1 MNEARKTAL
10 VVDDEDVVRHALAM
24 QLEALGYQC
33 VTASGGREALRKMS
47 DQDFALVMLD
57 VRMPGMSG
65 FDVLKRVRREYPKTC
80 VVMLTGVVD
89 TTAAA
94 EAMRLGA
101 DDYLIKPCDQDYL
114 SARLQRAHERR
125 EMARRAATD
134 PLSLA
139 AEVPEALDQEA
150 INEDLMEQQV
160 AFSGEV
166 LKRPTT
172 SGRSSGLRR
181 LRWPWQSRFR

>member
-10 VVDDEDVVRHALAM
+10 VVDDEDVIQHVLAM

-65 FDVLKRVRREYPKTC
+65 LDVLKRVRRDDQETC
-80 VVMLTGVVD
+80 VVMLTAVVD
-89 TTAAA
+89 TTTAS
-94 EAMRLGA
+94 EAMSLGA
-101 DDYLIKPCDQDYL
+101 DDYIIKPCDQDNL
-114 SARLQRAHERR
+114 SVRLQRAHSRR
-125 EMARRAATD
+125 DVARRAETE
-134 PLSLA
+134 PLSHG
-139 AEVPEALDQEA
+139 EGVRVALDSETISQ
-150 INEDLMEQQV
+150 DLMEQQV

-166 LKRPTT
+166 LKPPT
-172 SGRSSGLRR
+172 SGGRSSGLGR
-181 LRWPWQSRFR
+181 LRWPWHWRFR